1 MINITLFAFIVAMSI
16 YYHIIAS
23 RQMKNGG
30 FKDHLKVD
38 PQILVI
44 ALINL
49 IAITV
54 ALVINILAW
63 NSLLVWLPL
72 LVFAVIW
79 FVFTLASLTKKL
91 TPKDEL
97 FASIGIEF
105 VVLWS
110 IVAIVLQFV

>member
-30 FKDHLKVD
+30 FKDHLKSD
-38 PQILVI
+38 PQVLVI

-49 IAITV
+49 IAISV
-54 ALVINILAW
+54 ALVVNILAW

-72 LVFAVIW
+72 LIFTAIW
-79 FVFTLASLTKKL
+79 FVFTLTSFTKHITKK
-91 TPKDEL
+91 DE
-97 FASIGIEF
+97 FFGMIGIDL
-105 VVLWS
+105 VLIWS

>member
-1 MINITLFAFIVAMSI
+1 MTNIILFAFVVAMSI

-30 FKDHLKVD
+30 FRNHLKSD
-38 PQILVI
+38 PQVLVI

-49 IAITV
+49 IAVSV

-63 NSLLVWLPL
+63 NSMLVWLPL
-72 LVFAVIW
+72 LVFTAIW
-79 FVFTLASLTKKL
+79 FVFTITSYTKQITKK
-91 TPKDEL
+91 DE
-97 FASIGIEF
+97 FIGMLGIDL
-105 VVLWS
+105 VLIWS